1 MVQLSEIHVVFISW
15 ASQVG
20 MFFALGHS
28 SVVFLACCGI
38 ILAQHFMNDHM
49 GLFHRYGSVIGSSVS
64 GTFLLIIGVLNL
76 YTARQLWKVWR
87 GGTAENQNHEEI
99 MGFCLRCCPRLFR
112 GVSKPWHMLLVGFVF
127 GLGFDTSTEVGL
139 LGIVAWTAK
148 LIGDGSNVETWR
160 TTDFGVYFYML
171 SINRLITEE
180 HNFDPYPCDRFCWT
194 QHVFFFVFNCITRL
208 KVCNSFPCGFKIFL
222 KVAGFP
228 LREALIW
235 YCLLIRLFLLLLWA
249 DPLHF
254 FLFASSNGPKTEPL
268 TYDLASRV
276 LSHFKSVSRQC
287 QGHSVCV
294 FWIRTDFLDL
304 FRIHSDYSAFALLE
318 SFCLYLLS
326 SWKPTLSEP
335 TYKGK
340 NNLKKIGKKQENAN
354 IGEKLVVRNKSES
367 KFLALRGAAFWM
379 KLPLLLGSSLKSKD
393 E

>member
-1 MVQLSEIHVVFISW
+1 MLFSSAQPPRWACSLPWVILPSSSWRAAESFWHSISWTTTWGCSTDTAASLEAASQALFCSSSECWISTLRGSCGKFGEVVHVVQQKI
-15 ASQVG
+15 
-20 MFFALGHS
+20 
-28 SVVFLACCGI
+28 
-38 ILAQHFMNDHM
+38 
-49 GLFHRYGSVIGSSVS
+49 
-64 GTFLLIIGVLNL
+64 
-76 YTARQLWKVWR
+76 
-87 GGTAENQNHEEI
+87 
-99 MGFCLRCCPRLFR
+99 
-112 GVSKPWHMLLVGFVF
+112 
-127 GLGFDTSTEVGL
+127 
-139 LGIVAWTAK
+139 
-148 LIGDGSNVETWR
+148 WR

-171 SINRLITEE
+171 SINRQITEE

-367 KFLALRGAAFWM
+367 KFLELRGAAFWM